1 LPEREEKKICP
12 LMTREIKPVKCRRA
26 KCALW
31 IRIEKPLANPFY
43 KLRYEG
49 CGLIARVPWEL
60 VKKEENKK

>member
-1 LPEREEKKICP
+1 
-12 LMTREIKPVKCRRA
+12 MTREIKPVKCRRA

-60 VKKEENKK
+60 VKKEETKK